1 MSVMWKE
8 KEVELREP
16 PSFALTGV
24 GDAELLRIC
33 ALIPAKDER
42 LGIVRTLESII
53 AANMPPFDIY
63 VCDDGSRDDTGN
75 IARSYGVNVLRNEQN
90 VGKASAI
97 ARTAEYFDL
106 LDRYHVI
113 ALMDAD
119 TAVCPGYYDAVR
131 NGFKSADIVAV
142 CGRPQ
147 SLPHNWLTA
156 YRCYSYFMTHAVY
169 RSGQTAL
176 GVITVAPGC
185 STSFRTS
192 AFRQLEWCSDTIVE
206 DMDCTIQMY
215 KKNLGRIVYQES
227 AIVYTQD
234 PKSIRDYIKQTNR
247 WYTGAW
253 QVGKKHRMFKSLSK
267 IDLEYKLLLGEA
279 LMFAVLLCLLPLWV
293 YLVPQKMA
301 AFIIINTILL
311 MLISI
316 LAGWDSRRIDVVLF
330 SPMFVLLQTLDLFI
344 LLRSFWRTVVRS
356 QDDHAWNQCARY

>member
-1 MSVMWKE
+1 MSVEWA
-8 KEVELREP
+8 EVELQSP
-16 PSFALTGV
+16 PKLASSVVCRASS
-24 GDAELLRIC
+24 LRIC

-53 AANMPPFDIY
+53 AASMPPSDIY
-63 VCDDGSRDDTGN
+63 VCDDGSKDDTGN
-75 IARSYGVNVLRNEQN
+75 IARCYGVNVLRNERN

-97 ARTAEYFDL
+97 ARATAHYQL
-106 LDRYHVI
+106 LDRYDVI

-131 NGFKSADIVAV
+131 QGFETPDIVAV

-147 SLPHNWLTA
+147 SLPCNWLTA
-156 YRCYSYFMTHAVY
+156 YRCYSYFMTHSVY
-169 RSGQTAL
+169 RSGQTAM

-185 STSFRTS
+185 STSFRTTV
-192 AFRQLEWCSDTIVE
+192 FRQLEWSTDTIVE
-206 DMDCTIQMY
+206 DMDCTIQLH
-215 KKNLGRIVYQES
+215 KKKLGRIVYQAN

-253 QVGKKHRMFKSLSK
+253 QVGQKHGMFTSMSK

-279 LMFAVLLCLLPLWV
+279 LVFAVLLCLFPLWV
-293 YLVPQKMA
+293 YLAPQKIA
-301 AFIIINTILL
+301 AFIIINSVLL

-316 LAGWDSRRIDVVLF
+316 LAGWDSKRTDVVLF

-344 LLRSFWRTVVRS
+344 LLRSFWSTVVRG
-356 QDDHAWNQCARY
+356 QHDHTWNQCVRY

>member
-1 MSVMWKE
+1 MSVEWA
-8 KEVELREP
+8 EVELQEP
-16 PSFALTGV
+16 PKLGPALV
-24 GDAELLRIC
+24 RDARSLRIC

-53 AANMPPFDIY
+53 AANMSPSDIY
-63 VCDDGSRDDTGN
+63 VCDDGSKDDTGN
-75 IARSYGVNVLRNEQN
+75 IARSYGVNVLRNERN
-90 VGKASAI
+90 VGKANAI
-97 ARTAEYFDL
+97 ARAAAHFEL
-106 LDRYHVI
+106 LDRYDVI

-119 TAVCPGYYDAVR
+119 TAVCTGYYDAVR
-131 NGFKSADIVAV
+131 NGFKSTDIVAV

-147 SLPHNWLTA
+147 SRPHNWLTA
-156 YRCYSYFMTHAVY
+156 YRCYSYFMTHSVY
-169 RSGQTAL
+169 RSGQTAM

-192 AFRQLEWCSDTIVE
+192 AFRQLKWCSDTIVE
-206 DMDCTIQMY
+206 DMDCTIQLH
-215 KKNLGRIVYQES
+215 KKKLGRIVYQEN

-279 LMFAVLLCLLPLWV
+279 LVFGVLLCLFPLWV

-301 AFIIINTILL
+301 AFIIINSILL
-311 MLISI
+311 MFISI
-316 LAGWDSRRIDVVLF
+316 LAGWDSKRTDVVLF
-330 SPMFVLLQTLDLFI
+330 SPIFVLLQTLDLFI
-344 LLRSFWRTVVRS
+344 LLRSFWKTVVRG
-356 QDDHAWNQCARY
+356 QHDDAWNQCDRY

>member
-1 MSVMWKE
+1 MSVAWAK
-8 KEVELREP
+8 VELQDSPKLGPTLVR
-16 PSFALTGV
+16 
-24 GDAELLRIC
+24 DARVLRIC

-42 LGIVRTLESII
+42 LGIVKTLESII
-53 AANMPPFDIY
+53 AANMSPSDIY
-63 VCDDGSRDDTGN
+63 VCDDGSKDGTSS
-75 IARSYGVNVLRNEQN
+75 IAHSYGVNVLRNEQN

-97 ARTAEYFDL
+97 ARATAHFEL
-106 LDRYHVI
+106 LDRYDVI

-131 NGFKSADIVAV
+131 KGFKSPDVVAV

-156 YRCYSYFMTHAVY
+156 YRCYSYFMTHSIY
-169 RSGQTAL
+169 RSGQTAM

-192 AFRQLEWCSDTIVE
+192 AFRQLEWCTDTIVE
-206 DMDCTIQMY
+206 DMDCTIQLH
-215 KKNLGRIVYQES
+215 KKNLGRIVYQEK

-253 QVGKKHRMFKSLSK
+253 QVGMKHGMFKSVSK

-279 LMFAVLLCLLPLWV
+279 LIFAVLLCLFPLWV
-293 YLVPQKMA
+293 YLVPHKLA
-301 AFIIINTILL
+301 AFIIINGILL

-316 LAGWDSRRIDVVLF
+316 LAGLDSKRTDVVLF
-330 SPMFVLLQTLDLFI
+330 SPIFVLLQTLDLFI
-344 LLRSFWRTVVRS
+344 LLRSFWKTVVRGR
-356 QDDHAWNQCARY
+356 QDHAWNQCDRY